1 MFKSVLTCG
10 RFHLRKP
17 TLLEFKRFRFKK
29 KWATKLK
36 EKPHSSLALEH
47 FDTFYKPVYGEA
59 WPSIRVALM
68 SQQKYSALVNN
79 YSDWEE
85 SCSRLESLGAKNIIQ
100 TAQHTSVNKLL
111 KTSKQEPD
119 ELLGA
124 GRNVGLESEHWNL
137 QDHAATKT
145 KFDNTSFQPS
155 KSNLPSKE
163 LKHSGND
170 LIDPLS
176 LNPDTNLSEFMPV
189 DKVYSEKE
197 ILKMAEVELS
207 MFEPRDI
214 QVSTVTSIPPTLP
227 EELRIYAFNKGD
239 VSTFPAPKLDS
250 TNLVSYY
257 LLDAASILPVIA
269 LDLHPH
275 DSVLD
280 LCAAPGGKTLA
291 TLQLVSADYLTCNDV
306 STARLRRLKEVLK
319 WYHPHYSNIDILQRD
334 ARQMHECL
342 YSKVLVD
349 VPCNTDRHVVL
360 EDENNLFKPS
370 RVNERLELPRRQ
382 KDLLIAGIQCCK
394 PGGSVVYSTCTLSP
408 AQNDGVIQAVVEEIW
423 QQSSIDIVI
432 QDLSWMASKF
442 RNTFKFHRNCR
453 HGQLVL
459 PCLTANFGPMYF
471 SKITRIK

>member
-1 MFKSVLTCG
+1 
-10 RFHLRKP
+10 
-17 TLLEFKRFRFKK
+17 
-29 KWATKLK
+29 
-36 EKPHSSLALEH
+36 
-47 FDTFYKPVYGEA
+47 
-59 WPSIRVALM
+59 
-68 SQQKYSALVNN
+68 
-79 YSDWEE
+79 
-85 SCSRLESLGAKNIIQ
+85 
-100 TAQHTSVNKLL
+100 
-111 KTSKQEPD
+111 
-119 ELLGA
+119 
-124 GRNVGLESEHWNL
+124 
-137 QDHAATKT
+137 
-145 KFDNTSFQPS
+145 
-155 KSNLPSKE
+155 
-163 LKHSGND
+163 
-170 LIDPLS
+170 
-176 LNPDTNLSEFMPV
+176 MPV

-197 ILKMAEVELS
+197 ILKMAEVQQS

-214 QVSTVTSIPPTLP
+214 QVSTVMPIPATLP
-227 EELRIYAFNKGD
+227 EELRMFAFNKGD

-250 TNLVSYY
+250 TNLVGYY
-257 LLDAASILPVIA
+257 LLDASSILPVIA
-269 LDLHPH
+269 LDLQPH

-291 TLQLVSADYLTCNDV
+291 MLQLVSADYMTCNDV

-319 WYHPHYSNIDILQRD
+319 WYYPHYSNVDILQRD

-349 VPCNTDRHVVL
+349 APCNTDRHVVL

-382 KDLLIAGIQCCK
+382 KDLLLAGIKCCK

-423 QQSSIDIVI
+423 QQTSIDIVI
-432 QDLSWMASKF
+432 QDLTWMASKF
-442 RNTFKFHRNCR
+442 RNTFKFYRNCR